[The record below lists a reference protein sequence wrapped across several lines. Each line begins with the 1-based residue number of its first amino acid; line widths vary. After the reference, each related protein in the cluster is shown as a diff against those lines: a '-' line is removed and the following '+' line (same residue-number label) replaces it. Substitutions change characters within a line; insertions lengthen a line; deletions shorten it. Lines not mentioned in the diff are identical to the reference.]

1 MSPGPKP
8 PSPLVEP
15 VPDTV
20 TLTNTEIA
28 PRWKVIFHNDE
39 VTTFEFVIAV
49 IVRFFGHSLSTARG
63 LTEEIH
69 LTGSAVIA
77 VLAYEEAEFRQ
88 EQVTSVARGL
98 GFPLT
103 VTIEPD
109 A

>member
-1 MSPGPKP
+1 MSPSPKSP
-8 PSPLVEP
+8 VPLVEP
-15 VPDTV
+15 VPETL

-39 VTTFEFVIAV
+39 VSTFEFVIAV
-49 IVRFFGHSLSTARG
+49 IVRFFGHDLSTARS

-69 LTGSAVIA
+69 ITGAAVIA

-98 GFPLT
+98 GFPLC